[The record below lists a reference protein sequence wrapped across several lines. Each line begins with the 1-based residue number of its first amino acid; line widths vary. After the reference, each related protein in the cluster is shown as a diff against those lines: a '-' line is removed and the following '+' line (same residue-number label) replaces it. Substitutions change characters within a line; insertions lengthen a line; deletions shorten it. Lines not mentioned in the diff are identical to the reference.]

1 MNQQEH
7 LEELTRSQS
16 RFYQVVHTDPHKPAL
31 SLLSSVCY
39 PETNRFTSAATT
51 YGCTHEKDAVEAYK
65 LQQSCRHDEFSVT
78 PCGLVLSL
86 EKPFLG
92 ASPDA
97 FVECK
102 CCGPGVVEVKC
113 PLCTKSSS
121 IY

>member
-16 RFYQVVHTDPHKPAL
+16 KSRIWFKFRAGRITASSFYQVVHTDPHKPAL

-51 YGCTHEKDAVEAYK
+51 YGCTHDKDAVEAYK

-78 PCGLVLSL
+78 TCRLVLSL
-86 EKPFLG
+86 G
-92 ASPDA
+92 
-97 FVECK
+97 CI
-102 CCGPGVVEVKC
+102 C
-113 PLCTKSSS
+113 
-121 IY
+121 